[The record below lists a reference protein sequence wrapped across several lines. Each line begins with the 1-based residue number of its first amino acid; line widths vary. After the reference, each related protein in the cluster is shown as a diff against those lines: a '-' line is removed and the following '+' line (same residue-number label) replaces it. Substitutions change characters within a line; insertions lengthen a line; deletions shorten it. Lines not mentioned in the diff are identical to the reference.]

1 MAASN
6 VAEPSVQPQDEVD
19 LTDEQIQQLLLEAE
33 GRLRGPDTQST
44 ELDIASLRYASNTQQ
59 PTDILLRPVNA
70 NRSIRIPKLSS
81 GSSIKPYVQQND
93 DVSTAKTAELVDKRY
108 KELSNKLHTT
118 SGQKPAVQ
126 EKTTAGPEWFD
137 LPKTVMTT
145 EFKRDLQLLRM
156 RSVLDSKRHYKKE
169 NGKAKAPEFSQVGTI
184 IQGPT
189 EFFSGRI
196 AKKDR
201 KKTFVEETMSTE
213 RQNRK
218 FESKYRDIQATK
230 TSGKKAYYN
239 NLKAQRKRTKK

>member
-1 MAASN
+1 MAASI

-44 ELDIASLRYASNTQQ
+44 ELDIASLR
-59 PTDILLRPVNA
+59 
-70 NRSIRIPKLSS
+70 IPKLSS
-81 GSSIKPYVQQND
+81 GSSLEPYVQQKD
-93 DVSTAKTAELVDKRY
+93 DVSTAKTSELIDKRY

-118 SGQKPAVQ
+118 GQKPAVQ

-169 NGKAKAPEFSQVGTI
+169 NGKAKAPKFSQVGTI

-201 KKTFVEETMSTE
+201 KKTFVEETMAIE

-218 FESKYRDIQATK
+218 FESKYRDIQGTK

-239 NLKAQRKRTKK
+239 NLKAQRKRPKK

>member
-44 ELDIASLRYASNTQQ
+44 ELDIGSL
-59 PTDILLRPVNA
+59 
-70 NRSIRIPKLSS
+70 RIPKLSS
-81 GSSIKPYVQQND
+81 GSSLEPYVKQND

-126 EKTTAGPEWFD
+126 EKPTAGPEWFD

-201 KKTFVEETMSTE
+201 KKTFVEETMATE

-218 FESKYRDIQATK
+218 FESKYRDIQDTK